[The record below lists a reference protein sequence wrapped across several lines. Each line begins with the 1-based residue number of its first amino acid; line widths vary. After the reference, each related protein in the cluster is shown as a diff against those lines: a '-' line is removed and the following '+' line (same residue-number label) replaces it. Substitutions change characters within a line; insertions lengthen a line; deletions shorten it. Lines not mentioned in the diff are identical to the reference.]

1 MRKYISAAAAFLVCA
16 GLGASAQSVWTG
28 PTVGISNIS
37 SGAGVTYTSTAAST
51 VYPSSQAVDSHHYI
65 SLSSGAIV
73 QWANGEP
80 PPPNALYHQVV
91 DRYYD
96 ASGQEVETRSASHVV
111 GYDCHSGRRQQDLI
125 VQDDGKGG
133 APRFVALLM
142 GNEPTEGQKPVTAE
156 DKVKIILAANKGHT
170 DDGVAPA
177 SVPATVA
184 LTDVLDVIQRDFD
197 VVAPASPP
205 GSVTLAAN
213 R

>member
-16 GLGASAQSVWTG
+16 GLGASAQSVWPGTI
-28 PTVGISNIS
+28 VGLS
-37 SGAGVTYTSTAAST
+37 SSTGVTFTSTAST
-51 VYPSSQAVDSHHYI
+51 VYPSSQAVASHYI
-65 SLSSGAIV
+65 YLS
-73 QWANGEP
+73 NGNILQLATDEP

-96 ASGQEVETRSASHVV
+96 AYGQEVETRSASHVI

-125 VQDDGKGG
+125 VEDDGKGG

-142 GNEPTEGQKPVTAE
+142 GNEPTEGQKAIPAE

-170 DDGVAPA
+170 DDVAAPA
-177 SVPATVA
+177 SV
-184 LTDVLDVIQRDFD
+184 
-197 VVAPASPP
+197 P